1 MLVLGAGQKQYTV
14 FVPVETLQQQEAAR
28 RLKTTLLGELTGV
41 TDIPAQGYWNPPNGV
56 TLSEVGRA
64 YVLIVTDEQEQF
76 VRECVKDYA
85 EYSGEQQVLMTRNN
99 VDVFYFNKEQQ

>member
-1 MLVLGAGQKQYTV
+1 MVVLSAGQKQYTV

-28 RLKTTLLGELTGV
+28 RLKSVLLTELSGV

-56 TLSEVGRA
+56 TLGEVGRA

-76 VRECVKDYA
+76 VRYCVEDYA
-85 EYSGEQQVLMTRNN
+85 EFSGEQQVLMTRNN
-99 VDVFYFNKEQQ
+99 VDVFYFNKEKQ